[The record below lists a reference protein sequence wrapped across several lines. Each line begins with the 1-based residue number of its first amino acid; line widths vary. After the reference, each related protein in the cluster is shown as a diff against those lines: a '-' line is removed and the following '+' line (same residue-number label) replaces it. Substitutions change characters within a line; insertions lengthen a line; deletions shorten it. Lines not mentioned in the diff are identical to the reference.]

1 MSFPSYTHSTFPLTS
16 ILFLSSYISIS
27 LFSASDYTVMVV
39 GGPNARSDYHYQP
52 TEEFFYQY
60 KGAMT
65 LKVIEDG
72 KFKDVEIGEG
82 EMFVLPGESYN
93 GILE

>member
-1 MSFPSYTHSTFPLTS
+1 
-16 ILFLSSYISIS
+16 
-27 LFSASDYTVMVV
+27 MVV